1 MNFNRLYPS
10 RLQRPGFDRYFV
22 AVPGVAARD
31 AHDWQPP
38 VDVLETDDNYRVEVE
53 LPAVEAKDV
62 QIRVED
68 GLLTV
73 SGERGRP
80 DAASERTHRT
90 ERRFGKFA
98 RRFRLPD
105 DADSEAIRAT
115 AAHGVLTI
123 TVDKAAKARPRA
135 IEIESH

>member
-1 MNFNRLYPS
+1 M
-10 RLQRPGFDRYFV
+10 
-22 AVPGVAARD
+22 
-31 AHDWQPP
+31 
-38 VDVLETDDNYRVEVE
+38 
-53 LPAVEAKDV
+53 
-62 QIRVED
+62 
-68 GLLTV
+68 
-73 SGERGRP
+73 GRP
-80 DAASERTHRT
+80 REPNRT

-98 RRFRLPD
+98 RRFRLPE